1 MAKKENTILAIDVGA
16 NSLKMAE
23 FLMPLSGGMIL
34 AGYAIEE
41 YGEEYAQGEFLDG
54 FAVAYRKMLANNHFS
69 SKQVRVAISGQ
80 AAFSRLSK

>member
-34 AGYAIEE
+34 TGYAIEE
-41 YGEEYAQGEFLDG
+41 YGEE
-54 FAVAYRKMLANNHFS
+54 
-69 SKQVRVAISGQ
+69 
-80 AAFSRLSK
+80 

>member
-34 AGYAIEE
+34 TGYAIEE
-41 YGEEYAQGEFLDG
+41 YGEEYRKEGQKRAPFHAQ
-54 FAVAYRKMLANNHFS
+54 YRQRNLC
-69 SKQVRVAISGQ
+69 
-80 AAFSRLSK
+80 